1 MTGVSQGGSTKP
13 KSAKGQTQHVTY
25 IKRHPSFT
33 REEFWKYWQTEHAP
47 RVAPLAAH
55 FNISRYQQIQV
66 GGKILPTDAGADGPS
81 STELVDFDGIAMFL
95 YESPEALIA
104 MLSHPYYVNVVAVD
118 EARFIDKS
126 APGNG
131 FVAMFVG
138 TNIEVVDRAED
149 VWVGDQEQREK
160 FQKLFNSYL

>member
-1 MTGVSQGGSTKP
+1 MLKKP
-13 KSAKGQTQHVTY
+13 RILHRLRAFEVLLIRK
-25 IKRHPSFT
+25 
-33 REEFWKYWQTEHAP
+33 W
-47 RVAPLAAH
+47 L
-55 FNISRYQQIQV
+55 QIQV

-81 STELVDFDGIAMFL
+81 STELVEFDGIAMFL
-95 YESPEALIA
+95 YESPEALTA
-104 MLSHPYYVNVVAVD
+104 MLSHPYYINVVAAD

-138 TNIEVVDRAED
+138 TNIEVVNRAED
-149 VWVGDQEQREK
+149 VWVGDQDQREK